1 MTRIT
6 LRLLTLAALAFG
18 LIGFG
23 GLATAQDMATPES
36 SPMSG
41 GHGMGG
47 PMGGTGAAYF
57 TVTNNGSE
65 ADRLAAAS
73 APVAK
78 VVEIH
83 EIVDN
88 NGVKEMRPLENGLE
102 LPAGETVALAPG
114 GYHIM
119 LIGLTQDLTEGM
131 TYDLTLTF
139 EKAGEVVVPV
149 TVQTAAPMGDAIV
162 TIEAGDLTI
171 AGVWSRPAP
180 ALMGT
185 PEASPEASPTM

>member
-6 LRLLTLAALAFG
+6 LRLLTLAALMFG
-18 LIGFG
+18 LVGFS
-23 GLATAQDMATPES
+23 GLATAHDMATPES
-36 SPMSG
+36 SPMAG
-41 GHGMGG
+41 GMGG
-47 PMGGTGAAYF
+47 HMGGTGAAYL
-57 TVTNNGSE
+57 TITNTGSE
-65 ADRLAAAS
+65 ADRLVSAS

-119 LIGLTQDLTEGM
+119 FIGLTQDLTAGM

-139 EKAGEVVVPV
+139 EKGGEVVVPV
-149 TVQTAAPMGDAIV
+149 TVQHEAPAGDAIV

-171 AGVWSRPAP
+171 AGAWSRPAP
-180 ALMGT
+180 ALMEGT
-185 PEASPEASPTM
+185 PVASPEASPTM